1 MADAPTLGEFDYV
14 IVGAGTAGCVLANRL
29 SVDPNTTVCLIE
41 AGGRDSH
48 PFIHVPAG
56 VAAAIGT
63 KKLGWGYW
71 STPQAHLDGRRIPM
85 PRGRVLGGS
94 SSINGM
100 AYHRGNPADYDDW
113 AAAGAKGWSYAEVL
127 PYFKRSENN
136 PDYAGSPFHGQGG
149 EMNVTFP
156 RGPNPLNGVFADAMA
171 GLQFRKTDDFA
182 GANGEGYGLRQGMIR
197 DGRRESG
204 TTAFL
209 NPARRRPNL
218 RIVTDAVVQRV
229 VIEDGRATG
238 VEIRSPDGRDVVGA
252 RREVI
257 VCGGAMGSPQI
268 LMLSGV
274 GDSAELK
281 AHGIEVRRHLPAVG
295 QNFHDHFAALVQM
308 TTEDATSYGVSWKAF
323 PRGVWNVLQYLLAR
337 QGPFASNVFEST
349 AFIKT
354 RDGLDRPDIQLVFQP
369 ARRNLGK
376 LMTFPLPIGHG
387 FQITAV
393 LLYPK
398 SRGRVSLKSADPAE
412 APLIDPNLLAVPEDA
427 DAVVRGL
434 NIARRVFAS
443 PAFAPLKA
451 QELLPGAA
459 VKTDAEMRDYV
470 KRTLGTVHHPAGSC
484 RMGAD
489 PDSVVDPELKVRGI
503 EGLRVVD
510 ASIMPFVIGGNTNA
524 PVVMI
529 AEKAADMILGKTPL
543 PAERPATKA
552 AA

>member
-1 MADAPTLGEFDYV
+1 MAGEEFDYV

-29 SVDPNTTVCLIE
+29 SADPAVRVCLIE

-63 KKLGWGYW
+63 RKLGWGYW
-71 STPQAHLDGRRIPM
+71 STPQTHLDGRRIPV

-100 AYHRGNPADYDDW
+100 AYHRGQPADYDDW
-113 AAAGAKGWSYAEVL
+113 AAQGNTGWSYAEVL

-136 PDYAGSPFHGQGG
+136 PDYRGSPYHGQGG

-156 RGPNPLNGVFADAMA
+156 KGPNPLNRVFADAMA
-171 GLQFRKTDDFA
+171 SLQFRHTDDFA
-182 GANGEGYGLRQGMIR
+182 GENGEGYGLRQGMIR

-204 TTAFL
+204 ATAFL
-209 NPARRRPNL
+209 NPVRDRPNL
-218 RIVTDAVVQRV
+218 KVVTDAVVQRV
-229 VIEDGRATG
+229 LIEGGRATG
-238 VEIRSPDGRDVVGA
+238 VEIRSPDGRDRITA

-257 VCGGAMGSPQI
+257 VSAGAVGSPQI
-268 LMLSGV
+268 LMLSGI
-274 GDSAELK
+274 GDGAELK
-281 AHGIEVRRHLPAVG
+281 AHGIEVKHHLPAVG
-295 QNFHDHFAALVQM
+295 KNFHDHFAALVQM
-308 TTEDATSYGVSWKAF
+308 TTDDPTSYGISLKAI
-323 PRGVWNVLQYLLAR
+323 PRGVWNVIEYLTAR

-354 RDGLDRPDIQLVFQP
+354 KDGLDRPDIQLVFQP

-376 LMTFPLPIGHG
+376 LMTFPLPVGHG

-398 SRGRVSLKSADPAE
+398 SRGAISLKSPDPAE

-427 DAVVRGL
+427 DSVVRGL
-434 NIARRVFAS
+434 KLARRVFAA
-443 PAFAPLKA
+443 PAFASLKA
-451 QELLPGAA
+451 QELFPGGG
-459 VKTDAEMRDYV
+459 VQGDGEIRDYV
-470 KRTLGTVHHPAGSC
+470 KRTLNTVHHPAGSC
-484 RMGAD
+484 RMGPD
-489 PDSVVDPELKVRGI
+489 KDSVVDPELRVRGVQ
-503 EGLRVVD
+503 GLRVVD

-529 AEKAADMILGKTPL
+529 AEKAADMILGKKAPK
-543 PAERPATKA
+543 AEQLKRKA

>member
-1 MADAPTLGEFDYV
+1 MEDFDFI

-29 SVDPNTTVCLIE
+29 SADPKNRVCLIE

-48 PFIHVPAG
+48 PSIHVPAG
-56 VAAAIGT
+56 VAAAIGNR
-63 KKLGWGYW
+63 KLGWGYW
-71 STPQAHLDGRRIPM
+71 STPQAHLDGRRIPV

-100 AYHRGNPADYDDW
+100 AYHRGNPRDYDDW
-113 AAAGAKGWSYAEVL
+113 AAKGAKGWSYAEVL

-136 PDYAGSPFHGQGG
+136 PDYAGSPYHGQGG

-156 RGPNPLNGVFADAMA
+156 RGPNRLNAVFADAMA
-171 GLQFRKTDDFA
+171 SLQFRQTDDFA

-209 NPARRRPNL
+209 NPVRQRPNL
-218 RIVTDAVVQRV
+218 KIVTDAVVQRV
-229 VIEDGRATG
+229 VIEGGRATG
-238 VEIRSPDGRDVVGA
+238 VEIKGPDGRDVMGA

-257 VCGGAMGSPQI
+257 VAGGAIGSPQI

-274 GDSAELK
+274 GDRDELQ
-281 AHGIEVRRHLPAVG
+281 AHGIAVKQHLPAVG
-295 QNFHDHFAALVQM
+295 KNFHDHFAALVQM
-308 TTEDATSYGVSWKAF
+308 TTDDPTSYGVSLKAF
-323 PRGVWNVLQYLLAR
+323 PRGVWNVLQYLFAR

-349 AFIKT
+349 AFIRT

-376 LMTFPLPIGHG
+376 LMTFPLPVGHG

-398 SRGRVSLKSADPAE
+398 SRGSISLNSADPAE
-412 APLIDPNLLAVPEDA
+412 APLIDPNLMAIPEDA

-434 NIARRVFAS
+434 KLARRAFAS

-451 QELLPGAA
+451 EELFPGAA
-459 VKTDAEMRDYV
+459 VQSDDQLRDYI
-470 KRTLGTVHHPAGSC
+470 KRTLNTVHHPAGTC
-484 RMGAD
+484 RMGSD
-489 PDSVVDPELKVRGI
+489 KGSVVDPELKVRGV

-529 AEKAADMILGKTPL
+529 AEKAADMILGKMPL
-543 PAERPATKA
+543 PAERPSSKA

>member
-1 MADAPTLGEFDYV
+1 MAEASLGEFDYV

-29 SVDPNTTVCLIE
+29 SADPKTRVCLIE

-56 VAAAIGT
+56 VGAAIGT
-63 KKLGWGYW
+63 ARLGWGYW
-71 STPQAHLDGRRIPM
+71 SQPQTHLDGRRIPV

-100 AYHRGNPADYDDW
+100 AYHRGNPRDYDDW
-113 AAAGAKGWSYAEVL
+113 AAAGNTGWSYAEVL
-127 PYFKRSENN
+127 PYFRRSENN
-136 PDYAGSPFHGQGG
+136 PDYAGSPYHGQGG
-149 EMNVTFP
+149 EMNVTHIK
-156 RGPNPLNGVFADAMA
+156 GPNPLNAVFAEAMA
-171 GLQFRKTDDFA
+171 GLQFRHTDDFA

-209 NPARRRPNL
+209 NPVRARPNL
-218 RIVTDAVVQRV
+218 KIVTDAVVQRV
-229 VIEDGRATG
+229 LIEGGRATG
-238 VEIRSPDGRDVVGA
+238 VEIRSHNGRDRIAA

-257 VCGGAMGSPQI
+257 VCGGAIGSPQI
-268 LMLSGV
+268 LMLSGI
-274 GDSAELK
+274 GDGEELK
-281 AHGIEVRRHLPAVG
+281 AQGIEVTRHLPAVG
-295 QNFHDHFAALVQM
+295 KNFHDHFAALVQM
-308 TTEDATSYGVSWKAF
+308 TTEDATSYGISLKAF
-323 PRGVWNVLQYLLAR
+323 PRGVWNVLQYLAAR

-349 AFIKT
+349 AFIRT

-398 SRGRVSLKSADPAE
+398 SRGAISLASPDPAE
-412 APLIDPNLLAVPEDA
+412 APRIDPNLLAVPEDA

-434 NIARRVFAS
+434 KLARRAFAS
-443 PAFAPLKA
+443 PAFAPYKA
-451 QELLPGAA
+451 EELFPGQA
-459 VKTDAEMRDYV
+459 VQTDAQLGDYV
-470 KRTLGTVHHPAGSC
+470 KRTLNTVHHPAGSC

-489 PDSVVDPELKVRGI
+489 AASVVDPQLRVRGV

-529 AEKAADMILGKTPL
+529 AEKAADMILGKAAL
-543 PAERPATKA
+543 PAEQLNAKA

>member
-1 MADAPTLGEFDYV
+1 MAEDFDYV

-29 SVDPNTTVCLIE
+29 SADPRARVCLIE
-41 AGGRDSH
+41 AGGKDSH
-48 PFIHVPAG
+48 PLIHVPAG

-63 KKLGWGYW
+63 KRLGWGYW
-71 STPQAHLDGRRIPM
+71 SAPQAHLDGRRIPI

-100 AYHRGNPADYDDW
+100 AYHRGSPRDYDDW
-113 AAAGAKGWSYAEVL
+113 AAQGNSGWSYAEVL

-136 PDYAGSPFHGQGG
+136 PDYRGSPYHGQGG

-156 RGPNPLNGVFADAMA
+156 KGPNPLNRVFAEAMA
-171 GLQFRKTDDFA
+171 GLQFRHCDDFA
-182 GANGEGYGLRQGMIR
+182 GENGEGYGLRQGMIR

-209 NPARRRPNL
+209 NPIRGRPNL
-218 RIVTDAVVQRV
+218 KVVTDAAVQRV
-229 VIEDGRATG
+229 LVENGRATG
-238 VEIRSPDGRDVVGA
+238 VEVRGPDGLDRIGA

-257 VCGGAMGSPQI
+257 VSAGAIGSPQV
-268 LMLSGV
+268 LMLSGI
-274 GDSAELK
+274 GDGDELK
-281 AHGIEVRRHLPAVG
+281 AHGIAVQRHLPAVG
-295 QNFHDHFAALVQM
+295 KNFHDHFAALVQM
-308 TTEDATSYGVSWKAF
+308 TTEDATSYGISLKAF
-323 PRGVWNVLQYLLAR
+323 PRGVWNVVEYLAAR
-337 QGPFASNVFEST
+337 RGPFASNVFEST
-349 AFIKT
+349 AFIRT

-376 LMTFPLPIGHG
+376 LMTFPLPVGHG

-398 SRGRVSLKSADPAE
+398 SRGSISLNSPDPAE

-427 DAVVRGL
+427 DSVIRGL
-434 NIARRVFAS
+434 KLARRAFAS

-451 QELLPGAA
+451 EELLPGAA
-459 VKTDAEMRDYV
+459 VQTDDQMRDYI
-470 KRTLGTVHHPAGSC
+470 KRSLNTVHHPAGSC

-489 PDSVVDPELKVRGI
+489 AESVVDPELKVRGI
-503 EGLRVVD
+503 QGLRVVD

-529 AEKAADMILGKTPL
+529 AEKAADMILGKAAL
-543 PAERPATKA
+543 PAEHLDRQA